1 MSLNQCNFMGN
12 LGQDVDTKYLPDGR
26 AVGNFS
32 IACSEKWKDK
42 TTGEIKESTEW
53 IRCVVFG
60 RRAEVIS
67 EHFKKGSQ
75 IYLSGK
81 MRTRMWEKDG
91 AKHYA
96 TEIVVDNFQ
105 FCGSRDGGTQKA
117 EQQATAYQNNGT
129 QQQQTRQ
136 QRPQQGANQGM
147 PDYSGMPTP
156 NYDDFDD
163 DIPF

>member
-1 MSLNQCNFMGN
+1 MSLNLFQAMGN
-12 LGQDVDTKYLPDGR
+12 LGQDVDIKYLPDGR

-32 IACSEKWKDK
+32 IACGEKWKDK
-42 TTGEIKESTEW
+42 TSGEIKESTEW

-75 IYLSGK
+75 IYISGK

-91 AKHYA
+91 TKHYA

-105 FCGSRDGGTQKA
+105 FCGTRNEGGQKA
-117 EQQATAYQNNGT
+117 AQQAEAYQNTGSNQKSAPRT
-129 QQQQTRQ
+129 QQ
-136 QRPQQGANQGM
+136 GNNNGM
-147 PDYSGMPTP
+147 PDYSGAPTP